1 MGGGGEAEVWLTT
14 VNGSAWG
21 AGGKSPNFTWGTGHW
36 EFDDAP
42 VRIWTTQNASFFL
55 FAGRWGGD
63 KGERSQ
69 EGEADIGGLGGEH
82 HQSAMRFPKNQKKKK
97 KNEMLR
103 FYKIF
108 IRQEVFLKIAVM
120 EPGEMAP
127 QLRALTALP
136 QDPGSIPSTHTAAHN
151 HM

>member
-1 MGGGGEAEVWLTT
+1 
-14 VNGSAWG
+14 
-21 AGGKSPNFTWGTGHW
+21 
-36 EFDDAP
+36 
-42 VRIWTTQNASFFL
+42 
-55 FAGRWGGD
+55 
-63 KGERSQ
+63 
-69 EGEADIGGLGGEH
+69 
-82 HQSAMRFPKNQKKKK
+82 
-97 KNEMLR
+97 MLR